1 MKDVLNWWEGD
12 ERSLQPGLRQEGR
25 EQERVEE
32 RKKKREGVGERKEE
46 REKEC
51 TES

>member
-1 MKDVLNWWEGD
+1 MRDHCSLVLAV
-12 ERSLQPGLRQEGR
+12 RQEGR
-25 EQERVEE
+25 KQERVEE